1 MNPDSFDPPTAI
13 LSGQALNEFTI
24 ISSVFAR
31 HAYQLISM
39 YKMNYR
45 TGIVFL
51 WGGGGGGAQW
61 GAALI
66 REWALIRSFTVY

>member
-13 LSGQALNEFTI
+13 LSGQALKEFTI

-31 HAYQLISM
+31 HAYQLISI

-45 TGIVFL
+45 TGIVF
-51 WGGGGGGAQW
+51 QW

-66 REWALIRSFTVY
+66 REWVLIRSFTVY